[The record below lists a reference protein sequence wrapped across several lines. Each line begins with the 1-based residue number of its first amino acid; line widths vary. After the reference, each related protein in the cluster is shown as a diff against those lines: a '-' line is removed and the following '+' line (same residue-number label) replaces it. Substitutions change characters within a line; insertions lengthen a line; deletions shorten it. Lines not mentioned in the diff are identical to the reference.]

1 MDHPHSG
8 WSGMQSLSL
17 EYENIER
24 AIDDVRQL
32 LDEWLDASDEA
43 PMSAWNNHASG
54 GPPLSKR
61 SLSANHRGEAAD
73 QKADR
78 DSPPDDPGRS
88 RADDDTGPSDEP
100 VSRAP
105 DAFDNSAENEANA
118 KRNGRPSIVRYL
130 QVVLHEWLANLIQH
144 ARFAETDPHVE
155 ITIRMRRRYIS
166 CSVVDNSTG
175 FNLSEQLET
184 QRNQAQALPE
194 RGMGLRIISACTDQ
208 CEYRSLDDG
217 RYHFEFSIPVD
228 HEPWL
233 STLF

>member
-1 MDHPHSG
+1 
-8 WSGMQSLSL
+8 MQSLSL

-32 LDEWLDASDEA
+32 LDEWLDASDEP
-43 PMSAWNNHASG
+43 PMSAWQNHASD
-54 GPPLSKR
+54 GPPLPSR
-61 SLSANHRGEAAD
+61 SLSANHRGEAEDPQTDLQADRAAD
-73 QKADR
+73 Q
-78 DSPPDDPGRS
+78 DSPLDDPGRS
-88 RADDDTGPSDEP
+88 RAGDDTRPPDEP

-105 DAFDNSAENEANA
+105 DAFDNSAENEADAERNA
-118 KRNGRPSIVRYL
+118 RPSIVRYV
-130 QVVLHEWLANLIQH
+130 QVVLHEWLANLVQH
-144 ARFAETDPHVE
+144 ACFAETDPHVE

-184 QRNQAQALPE
+184 QRTQAQALPE

-208 CEYRSLDDG
+208 CEYRPLDDG